1 MDLGAVDG
9 LATRWLTLADVGE
22 PLVVGF
28 DLDLT
33 LIDSRPG
40 IAATFRVLSAET
52 GVYIDADATVTRLGP
67 PLAVEMAY
75 WFPPEEVETASDHYR
90 RLYPST
96 AIDTSPQ
103 MPGAALAVEAVRS
116 YGGSPVVITGKYAPN
131 ARLHLTHLG
140 LDVDAV
146 AGNAWADG
154 KVAAMLEYGVR
165 IYVGDHPGD
174 MMSAVGAGA
183 HAVGVLT
190 GHHTAAELIEA
201 GAGAVLESL
210 IDFPAF
216 LDAYLGSE
224 EISVGLGQ
232 PDR

>member
-1 MDLGAVDG
+1 
-9 LATRWLTLADVGE
+9 VGE

-33 LIDSRPG
+33 LVDSRPG

-67 PLAVEMAY
+67 PLAVEMAF
-75 WFPPEEVETASDHYR
+75 WFPPEQVEEVSDHYR

-96 AIDTSPQ
+96 AIDPSPP
-103 MPGAALAVEAVRS
+103 MPGAARAVEAVRS
-116 YGGSPVVITGKYAPN
+116 HGGTPVVITGKYEPN
-131 ARLHLTHLG
+131 ARLHLIHLG
-140 LDVDAV
+140 LSVDEV

-154 KVAAMLEYGVR
+154 KVAAMLEYGVT

-174 MMSAVGAGA
+174 MMSAVRAGA

-190 GHHTAAELIEA
+190 GHHTTAELVEA
-201 GAGAVLESL
+201 GADAVLDSL

-216 LDAYLGSE
+216 LDAFLGSE

>member
-1 MDLGAVDG
+1 VERL
-9 LATRWLTLADVGE
+9 
-22 PLVVGF
+22 LVVGF

-33 LIDSRPG
+33 LVDSRPG
-40 IAATFRVLSAET
+40 IAATFRALSAAT

-67 PLAVEMAY
+67 PLAVEMAM
-75 WFPPEEVETASDHYR
+75 WFPPDQVEAACDHYR
-90 RLYPST
+90 QLYPST
-96 AIDTSPQ
+96 AIDPSTA
-103 MPGAALAVEAVRS
+103 MPGAASAIAGVRQQ
-116 YGGSPVVITGKYAPN
+116 GGSPVVITGKYEPN

-140 LDVDAV
+140 LPVDAV

-154 KVAAMLEYGVR
+154 KVAAMLDFGVTV
-165 IYVGDHPGD
+165 YVGDHPGD

-190 GHHTAAELIEA
+190 GSHSVAELTEA
-201 GAGAVLESL
+201 GADTVLKSL

-216 LDAYLGSE
+216 LDAHLGSG

>member
-1 MDLGAVDG
+1 
-9 LATRWLTLADVGE
+9 VGE

-33 LIDSRPG
+33 LVDSRPG
-40 IAATFRVLSAET
+40 IADTYRALSDET
-52 GVYIDADATVTRLGP
+52 GVYIDADAAVTRLGP
-67 PLAVEMAY
+67 PLAVEMAR
-75 WFPPEEVETASDHYR
+75 WFPPEQVEAACDHYR

-96 AIDTSPQ
+96 AIDTSPR
-103 MPGAALAVEAVRS
+103 MPGALPAVETVRS
-116 YGGSPVVITGKYAPN
+116 RGGSPVVITGKYEPS
-131 ARLHLTHLG
+131 ARLHLSHLA

-154 KVAAMLEYGVR
+154 KVAAMLEYGVT

-174 MMSAVGAGA
+174 MLSAVRAGA
-183 HAVGVLT
+183 RAVGVLT

-201 GAGAVLESL
+201 GADAVLESL